1 MGGSCLVIGSSP
13 VQPTTADVEL
23 AALDQVLA
31 ERTLRSVYQPIVELA
46 TGAVVGYEA
55 LARGPQGSPME
66 SPDALFAT
74 ARRAGRLAELDR
86 ACRKAA
92 LSGASDAE
100 LFSPWTLFVNIEP
113 ATAHDAFLPGTLAE
127 DAHLNDARD
136 DRAFRVVVE
145 LTERALTT
153 DPTQLLEV
161 VARIRARGWGIAL
174 DDVGANRDSLA
185 LLPLLRPDIIKLDLR
200 LIHEPPTAEIAEIVC
215 AVNAEAERSGTAVL
229 AEGIENEEHLE
240 VARGLGATLG
250 QGWMLGRPAAL
261 PEPLLPRTGDHIV
274 IASQVQ
280 ATENGSPFAMGA
292 AVHTPR
298 VARKPIL
305 IEFSKYLE
313 RQAMQSG
320 EATVVLATFQDFTF
334 FNANTRQRY
343 AQLTRG
349 AAFVG
354 ALGKGMP
361 SEPMPGVRGG
371 ALEPGDP
378 LLEEWDIAVVGPH
391 FAATLVARDLGDGG
405 PSEQRR
411 FDYVLS
417 HNRELAIAV
426 ATTLISRI
434 RPLS

>member
-1 MGGSCLVIGSSP
+1 MFPPDL
-13 VQPTTADVEL
+13 EL
-23 AALDQVLA
+23 AALDRVLA
-31 ERTLRSVYQPIVELA
+31 EHSVRSVYQPIVELA
-46 TGAVVGYEA
+46 TGSVVGYEA
-55 LARGPQGSPME
+55 LARGPHGSPVE
-66 SPDALFAT
+66 TPDALFAA
-74 ARRAGRLAELDR
+74 ARRGGRLAELDR
-86 ACRKAA
+86 ACREAA
-92 LSGASDAE
+92 LFGAQSAE
-100 LFSPWTLFVNIEP
+100 LFAPWTLFVNIEP
-113 ATAHDAFLPGTLAE
+113 ATASDAFLFGELAE
-127 DAHLNDARD
+127 DAPLRNAAGHK
-136 DRAFRVVVE
+136 AFRVVVE

-200 LIHEPPTAEIAEIVC
+200 LIHKRPTAEIAEIVC

-229 AEGIENEEHLE
+229 AEGIENQEHLE

-250 QGWMLGRPAAL
+250 QGWMLGRPGVL
-261 PEPLLPRTGDHIV
+261 PQPLLPRTGGD
-274 IASQVQ
+274 IAIAARVQ
-280 ATENGSPFAMGA
+280 ASRNGSAFAMGA
-292 AVHTPR
+292 AVRTPR
-298 VARKPIL
+298 AARKPLL
-305 IEFSKYLE
+305 IEVSKYLE

-334 FNANTRQRY
+334 FNASTQRRY
-343 AQLTRG
+343 TNLKKT

-354 ALGKGMP
+354 ALGRGMP

-391 FAATLVARDLGDGG
+391 YAATLVARDLGDDG
-405 PSEQRR
+405 PSDERR

-434 RPLS
+434 RPLPAESP

>member
-1 MGGSCLVIGSSP
+1 MPDL
-13 VQPTTADVEL
+13 DVEL
-23 AALDQVLA
+23 AALDRVLV
-31 ERTLRSVYQPIVELA
+31 EHTVRSVYQPIVELA

-55 LARGPQGSPME
+55 LARGPKGSLVE
-66 SPDALFAT
+66 SPDALFAA
-74 ARRAGRLAELDR
+74 ARRGGRLAELDR

-92 LSGASDAE
+92 LSGAQSAE
-100 LFSPWTLFVNIEP
+100 LFAPWTLFVNIEP
-113 ATAHDAFLPGTLAE
+113 ATARDAFLFGEFAE
-127 DAHLNDARD
+127 DAHLD
-136 DRAFRVVVE
+136 DHGGNETFRVVVE

-153 DPTQLLEV
+153 DPTQLLDV

-200 LIHEPPTAEIAEIVC
+200 LIHERPTAEIAEIVC

-250 QGWMLGRPAAL
+250 QGWKLGRPAEL
-261 PEPLLPRTGDHIV
+261 PEPLLPRIGDDVV
-274 IASQVQ
+274 IASRVQ
-280 ATENGSPFAMGA
+280 ASRNGSPFAMGA
-292 AVHTPR
+292 AVRTPR
-298 VARKPIL
+298 VARKPLL

-334 FNANTRQRY
+334 FNASTQRRY
-343 AQLTRG
+343 LNLKET

-405 PSEQRR
+405 PSEERR

-434 RPLS
+434 RPLPAEKA